1 MWAETLLSIL
11 SLLIRLLMLV
21 NSSSDNTSVS
31 SNLLSQAWIKERK
44 NSDRFY
50 YVKWYEYQVMLHH
63 SGRVFNFCRQL
74 MKRGNAEIKASR
86 GCQLSLSQ
94 LGSVMLVLL
103 GGWTKN
109 YSNVWASW
117 GFLCGIDDRLTGSV
131 SSVLSGG
138 TCPISLFTLMFI
150 KFPSYVCVWFYLFVA
165 KM

>member
-1 MWAETLLSIL
+1 MWAEKLLSIL

-63 SGRVFNFCRQL
+63 SGVQFLSATDEAWEHENKSFHKMQ
-74 MKRGNAEIKASR
+74 SR

-117 GFLCGIDDRLTGSV
+117 GFFCGIDDRLTGSV
-131 SSVLSGG
+131 SSVLSWG
-138 TCPISLFTLMFI
+138 TCPISLFTLMFLCLCLI
-150 KFPSYVCVWFYLFVA
+150 LS
-165 KM
+165 

>member
-1 MWAETLLSIL
+1 MCRILKVCWQTVKYYQILLNFICKKKWKKNIYCCIVMWAETLLSIL

-74 MKRGNAEIKASR
+74 MKRGNTKIKAS
-86 GCQLSLSQ
+86 
-94 LGSVMLVLL
+94 
-103 GGWTKN
+103 TKCK
-109 YSNVWASW
+109 VEVAS
-117 GFLCGIDDRLTGSV
+117 FH
-131 SSVLSGG
+131 
-138 TCPISLFTLMFI
+138 CPN
-150 KFPSYVCVWFYLFVA
+150 
-165 KM
+165 

>member
-74 MKRGNAEIKASR
+74 MKHGNTKIKASTK
-86 GCQLSLSQ
+86 LSQ

-117 GFLCGIDDRLTGSV
+117 GFFCGIDDRLTGSV
-131 SSVLSGG
+131 SSVLSWG
-138 TCPISLFTLMFI
+138 TCPISLFTLMFLCLCLI
-150 KFPSYVCVWFYLFVA
+150 LS
-165 KM
+165 